1 MRLYFTQ
8 ACLFGLTATLI
19 SYLSMA
25 DVRVELSSDNI
36 RQDETVQL
44 RLEADGAN
52 LQPPD
57 LSALDA
63 NFDIVDRRVQRSR
76 STINGRRRERIGLTL
91 FLLPK
96 RTGSM
101 EIPAINFGT
110 ESTRPL
116 ALTVTASA
124 AQQTPKA
131 RETGDTA
138 LPQTSTPWPDPYL
151 PPWQPYGHPPP
162 LYTDPYGL
170 GPGLLGLPL
179 APSPTEGTDL
189 TEAEDD
195 SLPVPSAHPA
205 TQVATLKDPWFWV
218 AMVLAIALIASLLRR
233 RIQEPTSI
241 AIESPTP
248 PPVERPIVEP
258 PTIAAIRVAYEAG
271 NAAAARDALLAWG
284 RETFPQDPPAN
295 LVRLAMRCDEPARA
309 QITLLEQASYSP
321 TPIEW
326 NGARVWQWLQ
336 GSHSAVVDQST

>member
-1 MRLYFTQ
+1 MRLYFAQ

-19 SYLSMA
+19 SGVSTA

-44 RLEADGAN
+44 RLEADGAS

-57 LSALDA
+57 LSVLDA
-63 NFDIVDRRVQRSR
+63 NFDIVDRRLQRSR

-96 RTGSM
+96 RTGSL
-101 EIPAINFGT
+101 EIPAISFGT

-116 ALTVTASA
+116 ELTVTASA
-124 AQQTPKA
+124 AQPPTAP
-131 RETGDTA
+131 ETGDAA
-138 LPQTSTPWPDPYL
+138 LPLTGTPWSDPYL

-170 GPGLLGLPL
+170 GPGLVGLPL
-179 APSPTEGTDL
+179 APSPTEARDL
-189 TEAEDD
+189 TVAEDD
-195 SLPVPSAHPA
+195 SLPVPSARPA
-205 TQVATLKDPWFWV
+205 TRGGTLQDPWFWA

-233 RIQEPTSI
+233 RRQGPASI
-241 AIESPTP
+241 DIESPTP

-258 PTIAAIRVAYEAG
+258 PMIAAIRVAYETG

-284 RETFPQDPPAN
+284 REAFPQDPPAN
-295 LVRLAMRCDEPARA
+295 LVRLAMRCDEPTRE

-326 NGARVWQWLQ
+326 NGAPVWEWLQ
-336 GSHSAVVDQST
+336 GSHPHTTTHL